1 MMTDCAWKN
10 GSTQLDGT
18 KAPPERCRAQGCD
31 GRARNAFWRSCYL
44 PVEEPLTPNTST
56 IRASPSHPLTPL
68 HPRELFP
75 SVRKYP
81 CSVSQASASER
92 ASKNTGSAGGGGLD
106 G

>member
-1 MMTDCAWKN
+1 MADCAWKN

-31 GRARNAFWRSCYL
+31 GSRNAFWKQCYL
-44 PVEEPLTPNTST
+44 PVEEPHTST

-68 HPRELFP
+68 HPQELIASRRNYSP
-75 SVRKYP
+75 SE
-81 CSVSQASASER
+81 SQEDVSER
-92 ASKNTGSAGGGGLD
+92 AAQNTRSAQGGELD